1 MRFSR
6 VVDALDASG
15 GKFENV
21 YMYVCYVQRRVSCTS
36 YHALRVLCPF
46 SCLHFLSSV
55 VVEISSFSF
64 FFFFCFLSHLLLLS
78 SISKFKQPMTYIW
91 KGEEEEEKTRVKYIL
106 LVNFEPCCVGLPLL
120 ICYFVLYIFRKIDII
135 IILRLFEN
143 ND

>member
-21 YMYVCYVQRRVSCTS
+21 YMYVCCVQRRVSCTS
-36 YHALRVLCPF
+36 YHALRVRCPF

-78 SISKFKQPMTYIW
+78 SISKFKQPMTMTYILV
-91 KGEEEEEKTRVKYIL
+91 GEEEEEKTRVKYIL

-120 ICYFVLYIFRKIDII
+120 ICYFVLYIFRRIHITII
-135 IILRLFEN
+135 WK
-143 ND
+143 